1 MLFNSIEF
9 FVFLLVVL
17 VVYWTIPHG
26 GRKILL
32 LIASIVFYLSWSF
45 DFLLHFAAVMA
56 INYPIFLKIYRTRR
70 AGWLAFAVILNLIN
84 LFFFKYFYFFMET
97 VGSLSGDAGMLAIA
111 RRETD
116 WFPDI
121 ILPLAISFYTFQIIA
136 MQVDAYRAE
145 LPEKPSFVNFV
156 LFICFFPQLIAGP
169 IVRHFELLPHLD
181 SRKDPSAV
189 DYQRGLALLA
199 SGVIKKVVIADF
211 IAGASDAIT
220 FAPLQYQSGYVLI
233 GCIFFAI
240 RIYCDFS
247 GYTDLARGAGLL
259 LGFDLP
265 VNFRGPFFSLSFQE
279 HWRRWHITLST
290 WLKDYLYIALGG
302 SRVSEPR
309 TYFNLAATFFL
320 GGVWHGAG
328 WGFALWG
335 AFHGCYLAAERFFYK
350 MGIVKAPA
358 AWGRRPAESGRD
370 FALRTVY
377 NVVKCTILFLM
388 MCIVG
393 VFFNAGVDP
402 WRGVAML
409 QAIFISPG
417 DAAYPLTGRH
427 ALVMLL
433 YFFLHWLEYN
443 DYFPASNWAERLRA
457 YFPIW
462 GPAGAIALLL
472 YCSWKAGGDMPFVYF
487 QF

>member
-17 VVYWTIPHG
+17 VVYWTIPHS

-45 DFLLHFAAVMA
+45 EFLLHFAAVMA
-56 INYPIFLKIYRTRR
+56 INYPIFVKIYRTRR
-70 AGWLAFAVILNLIN
+70 PGWLVFAIVLNLIN

-97 VGSLSGDAGMLAIA
+97 VGALSGDAATLAIA

-136 MQVDAYRAE
+136 MQVDAFRAE
-145 LPEKPSFVNFV
+145 LSEKPSFINFV

-181 SRKDPSAV
+181 TQKDPAAV
-189 DYQRGLALLA
+189 DYPRGLALLA

-211 IAGASDAIT
+211 VAGASDAIT
-220 FAPLQYQSGYVLI
+220 FAPLQYQSSYVLI

-247 GYTDLARGAGLL
+247 GYTDFARGAGLL

-302 SRVSEPR
+302 SRINEPR

-335 AFHGCYLAAERFFYK
+335 AFHGGYLAAERFFYK
-350 MGIVKAPA
+350 MGVVQAPA
-358 AWGRRPAESGRD
+358 AWGRRSAESGRD

-377 NVVKCTILFLM
+377 NVIKCTILFLL

-409 QAIFISPG
+409 QAIFVNPG
-417 DAAYPLTGRH
+417 DGAYPLTGRH
-427 ALVMLL
+427 GLVMLL
-433 YFFLHWLEYN
+433 YLFLHWLEYN
-443 DYFPASNWAERLRA
+443 DYFPASDWAARLRA

-462 GPAGAIALLL
+462 GPAGALALLF
-472 YCSWKAGGDMPFVYF
+472 YSSWKAGGDLPFVYF